1 MPVDYADKK
10 PKPKPKR
17 KPAKRAPKGRGGA
30 ARGGRKSGTAGS
42 KGAAPKPPIRLI
54 ALALA
59 IICLFVAGLL
69 WLKGNQRADG
79 PDSPILFTEPRLPE
93 ASESVEAPP
102 QATLDALPEAPQER
116 WQYIEELENH
126 SVEVI
131 VPEREAARRRLMQCG
146 SFRREGDAQELRARI
161 AMAGYESQV
170 RRTESSQH
178 GVWYRVILGPF
189 DGLRPAQTVNNQLR
203 RNNIHGC
210 QIWYWNLD

>member
-10 PKPKPKR
+10 PKPKR
-17 KPAKRAPKGRGGA
+17 KSPQRRTTKPRSGA
-30 ARGGRKSGTAGS
+30 ARGRG
-42 KGAAPKPPIRLI
+42 KPPANKPPLRV
-54 ALALA
+54 LALA
-59 IICLFVAGLL
+59 VAIVALFVLGLV
-69 WLKGNQRADG
+69 WLKKGQEPKG
-79 PDSPILFTEPRLPE
+79 PDSPIIFTEQTQTQPS
-93 ASESVEAPP
+93 AQQAPP
-102 QATLDALPEAPQER
+102 QATLDALPDAPQER
-116 WQYIEELENH
+116 WQYIQELENH
-126 SVEVI
+126 TVEVV
-131 VPEREAARRRLMQCG
+131 VPEREEARRRLMQCG

-178 GVWYRVILGPF
+178 GVWFRVILGPF